1 MDEDV
6 PSPKRR
12 RTLTSTS
19 SNDEASTSGPAVTHI
34 VPKDDDSVCGLLN
47 QASNLIAL
55 GEFEISRKP
64 RFEFD
69 DAVQDVES
77 LVKTGRPVALEDLL
91 ELPVYDVISDR
102 HRIAVALTLVKA
114 VLKFHS
120 TRCWPEGCLMS
131 QVQFY
136 TERDDDTDLAACL
149 HTLHLTADMSTPDLE
164 MDVGMA
170 ASKANANN
178 RLSKEDIRHAKDAFG
193 IENMLLYCVGVAL
206 LQIGIWDKVP
216 WKDVIT
222 VRRRMAR
229 LSFLGEKYYRVTKKL
244 VNCNFES
251 ASSLANEN
259 LQAAIIDEVVFVL
272 QTMSD
277 DLAKEV
283 EPRSWPEAGPSSF
296 SAPIMT

>member
-19 SNDEASTSGPAVTHI
+19 SDDEASTLGLGVTHI
-34 VPKDDDSVCGLLN
+34 VPKDGDSLCGLLN
-47 QASNLIAL
+47 QANNLIAL
-55 GEFEISRKP
+55 GEFEISRKS

-77 LVKTGRPVALEDLL
+77 LVKTGHPVALSDLL
-91 ELPVYDVISDR
+91 ELPVYDVVSDR

-136 TERDDDTDLAACL
+136 TERDDDPDLAACL

-164 MDVGMA
+164 MDAGMA
-170 ASKANANN
+170 AGKANN
-178 RLSKEDIRHAKDAFG
+178 RLSKEDIRHAKEAFG

-206 LQIGIWDKVP
+206 LQIGIWDTVP

-222 VRRRMAR
+222 VRRRMGR
-229 LSFLGEKYYRVTKKL
+229 LSFLGEKYHRVTKKL

-251 ASSLANEN
+251 ASSLSNEN
-259 LQAAIIDEVVFVL
+259 LQAAIIDEVIFVL